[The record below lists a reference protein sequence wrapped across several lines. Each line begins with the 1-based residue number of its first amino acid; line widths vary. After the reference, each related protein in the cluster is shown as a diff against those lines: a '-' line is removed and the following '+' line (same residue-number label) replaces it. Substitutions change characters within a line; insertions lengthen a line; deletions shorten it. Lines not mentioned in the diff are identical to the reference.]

1 MRQRIGIARIM
12 LADPDII
19 VMDEPTSALDVLHE
33 KEFLQTLRDVYQDKT
48 VIMISHR
55 MFTLTDCSRILK
67 VEGTSVVPS

>member
-1 MRQRIGIARIM
+1 M

-33 KEFLQTLRDVYQDKT
+33 KEFLQTLQDVYQDKT